1 VTAATPAANGKTM
14 SWAAVAAAA
23 ERVAS
28 PSKPWDDRE
37 ATIGMPHKLPNP
49 SGTACYANATCQA
62 LATSVG
68 LRSWLEEV
76 LRTASAGTRTP
87 AAPGSLPAGL
97 PAVTGALALATLPSS
112 VSESL
117 GYKTSAGSA
126 IAYLRGRFVAGRP
139 ETLEDQADAQEFLG
153 WLLDTVHEEALA
165 WEKEATGSSSG
176 AGDGAVDGTTSES
189 EEATEDEDNGGWVE
203 VASGGKGKVA
213 LRTPDVGATFPES
226 PVSHVAR
233 GLLRSVLQRD
243 AVFTT
248 GQDRKS
254 ASVQPFFTL
263 PLDVSNKKVTK
274 LTAALDRFADAEPVD
289 VAAEKRVSFERLP
302 RLLIIQLCRF
312 AYDASSGRQRKIDKR
327 LDYPFR
333 IQLSPTWVAPSR
345 RSALKGLVT
354 SACYELSAV
363 VCHAGETV
371 ASGHYTSF
379 VRRLPKLGSKGG
391 SQKADVKWFN
401 ADDDRVAPCKGEDA
415 LEKKNSAYLLF
426 YSLRPKPPPRPS
438 GNKNRQNSSHAK

>member
-1 VTAATPAANGKTM
+1 
-14 SWAAVAAAA
+14 
-23 ERVAS
+23 
-28 PSKPWDDRE
+28 
-37 ATIGMPHKLPNP
+37 
-49 SGTACYANATCQA
+49 
-62 LATSVG
+62 
-68 LRSWLEEV
+68 
-76 LRTASAGTRTP
+76 
-87 AAPGSLPAGL
+87 
-97 PAVTGALALATLPSS
+97 
-112 VSESL
+112 
-117 GYKTSAGSA
+117 
-126 IAYLRGRFVAGRP
+126 
-139 ETLEDQADAQEFLG
+139 
-153 WLLDTVHEEALA
+153 LLDAVHEEALG
-165 WEKEATGSSSG
+165 WEKEA
-176 AGDGAVDGTTSES
+176 AGGGGEAVAAEAESES
-189 EEATEDEDNGGWVE
+189 EAESEEEDDNGGWVE

-213 LRTPDVGATFPES
+213 LRTPDVGASYPES

-243 AVFTT
+243 AILTP

-274 LTAALDRFADAEPVD
+274 LTAALDRFADAERVD

-312 AYDASSGRQRKIDKR
+312 AYDSTSGRQRKIDKR

-363 VCHAGETV
+363 VCHSGDSV

-379 VRRLPKLGSKGG
+379 VRRLPKMSGKGG
-391 SQKADVKWFN
+391 SQKADVKWFC

-438 GNKNRQNSSHAK
+438 GAKHRQGHVHAK